1 MFRKITRIFF
11 KSLAVIFVTL
21 ILLLIGLYFGI
32 QSYTFQTW
40 LGKKVSTYMS
50 NELDTKVSIEAIQL
64 DLFKKAKLKGVI
76 VLDQKQDTI
85 LYGNLNLD
93 IKNFDY
99 KNESLILKKIVLENT
114 TAKLIKY
121 KNQKDLNFQF
131 LVDYFD
137 SDKVTRTKVKKKGW
151 DITFGDIVL
160 NNLTFIY
167 RDDNGDT
174 KVSKNMNFE
183 NLCFKNTYGTFSN
196 LKLDNEVIEVGIKN
210 FKTREQC
217 GFELNNLTTL
227 AKVSSIEVLLDKLYL
242 KTPKT
247 LLRGSIHFNS
257 NEWNDYAEFIDKIK
271 MDVRLMDNSKICFTD
286 IASFTSELNGLDETI
301 NLSGNIMGFVSD
313 LHLSKFKLKYRNHT
327 KFNGDLSL
335 SGLPVF
341 RTTYL
346 QFDAKEISTNYY
358 DLTQFPNYPFTENKK
373 LELPTQLKPMGTM
386 VYKGK
391 FEGFIND
398 FISTGTL
405 NTAIGKVYVDMA
417 IKLGKKTDDIQYLGK
432 IKTEGLN
439 LGVVIGVPNLSN
451 LTVNTEIKGTG
462 VSLKALNASLNG
474 QVITCNYNG
483 YVYNNIKLKGD
494 FKNQLFN
501 GEIVSSDPNAN
512 FDFNGKVNFK
522 NKVPEMDFIS
532 SINNLNLS
540 VLNLVP
546 NSKADSGIF
555 SSQVLINLK
564 GDNLDNLSGLI
575 NFDDTKYKTK
585 TKNYKLSSLNLD
597 INQVNDYKNIKLSSA
612 YLNASAEGIFKLSN
626 LQPAFEEFLSNYY
639 PTFLKKEVIQ
649 KKFDDKIA
657 FKANIKNFKTISELF
672 IPDLMISNGTTLNG
686 NVDIAAKSFNADIM
700 SKEIKYNGIVF
711 DNLSINSHEENN
723 IITAKIS
730 GSDLKLTD
738 SIVLKNFNLCIN
750 TQDKNTKYN
759 FEWDNLIKP
768 SNKGEIAG
776 HVIFDNS
783 AILIQHDTVAVT
795 ARDSTWKL
803 LVSNPTIIDSS
814 GMVTFNPLLFGNN
827 NQRIGIAG
835 VLSNKETQNLVV
847 NTSGVV
853 LEQFNPLLQSSG
865 LKLEGVLSGS
875 VAMHSVLKSPVFS
888 SDIDII
894 KLKVNNNYL
903 GELGLKNEY
912 NSKDKYVYL
921 DGFTSVGLLNQ
932 FGIPQK
938 NIAFNGYY
946 YLDKREEA
954 IDIDFACTPANLK
967 LLNPYLTDIITIK
980 SALVKGKGKVHGSP
994 SNIKIEGKLN
1004 MYQSEIKVDYTNVT
1018 YNITGDIEIMPDQI
1032 RFSELKMSV
1041 PTSTAKSSFQNAS
1054 SSIPQGTINGN
1065 FFHNNFTKMQIDY
1078 DVSYNNMLVLNTTEK
1093 DNSTF
1098 YGKIYGTGNVG
1109 IYGFLNGLHMQVTNT
1124 TNKNSKFIL
1133 PLDGPSEVGEN
1144 DFIKFVKKDTVKKQ
1158 EEEKL
1163 TGFDLDMM
1171 IHATPDAQTKII
1183 LDKKTGDG
1191 LNVQGNGDIA
1201 LKINTLGKFE
1211 IIGDYIITDGDYL
1224 FTLENV
1230 INKKF
1235 DIDPGSIVRWS
1246 GDPLAADIDITTS
1259 YKQRASVGI
1268 LMNDTTPQY
1277 KGRVPVD
1284 CKLLIT
1290 DKLFS
1295 PKINFRIDVPT
1306 IDATAKSRI
1315 SNVLS
1320 DDAELNRQV
1329 FSFLLFRTFVTPA
1342 IYNSNSGGV
1351 SAGSAA
1357 ASTGSEMLSNKLSGF
1372 LNSYVG
1378 SVTGLKDLNVGL
1390 NYRSG
1395 TQTSGQAVDLALS
1408 KQFLNNKISVDGNFG
1423 VNNNQTGSNSS
1434 SLIGDVNVD
1443 YKLSDDGRF
1452 RVKGFN
1458 RTNNSTQVS
1467 TSGGPFTQG
1476 VGLFYRLEFERL
1488 FKRQL
1493 DDEKK
1498 KKKIN
1503 P

>member
-11 KSLAVIFVTL
+11 KCLAVIFVTL

-40 LGKKVSTYMS
+40 LGRKVSAYIST
-50 NELDTKVSIEAIQL
+50 ELETKVSIDAIQL

-76 VLDQKQDTI
+76 ILDQKQDTLI
-85 LYGNLNLD
+85 FGNLNLD

-99 KNESLILKKIVLENT
+99 KNESLSLKNITLENT
-114 TAKLIKY
+114 TIKLAKY
-121 KNQKDLNFQF
+121 KNEKDLNFQF
-131 LVDYFD
+131 LVNYFS
-137 SDKVTRTKVKKKGW
+137 SDKVTRTKIKKKGW
-151 DITFGDIVL
+151 DIVFGDIVL
-160 NNLTFIY
+160 NNLTFAY
-167 RDDNGDT
+167 RDDNGNT
-174 KVSKNMNFE
+174 KISKNMNFE
-183 NLCFKNTYGTFSN
+183 NLYFKNTYGTFSN

-271 MDVRLMDNSKICFTD
+271 MDVKLLDNSKICFSD
-286 IASFTSELNGLDETI
+286 IATFTSELNGLDETI
-301 NLSGNIMGFVSD
+301 YLSGKIYGFVSD
-313 LHLSKFKLKYRNHT
+313 LHLTKFKLKYRNNT
-327 KFNGDLSL
+327 KFDGDLSL

-341 RTTYL
+341 STTYL
-346 QFDAKEISTNYY
+346 SFDAKEISTNYY
-358 DLTQFPNYPFTENKK
+358 DLIQFPNYPFTENKK
-373 LELPTQLKPMGTM
+373 LELPTQLKPIGTM
-386 VYKGK
+386 AYKGK

-398 FISTGTL
+398 FTSTGLL
-405 NTAIGKVYVDMA
+405 NTAIGKVYIDMA
-417 IKLGKKTDDIQYLGK
+417 IKLGKNTDDIQYLGK

-439 LGVVIGVPNLSN
+439 LGIVTGISNLSN
-451 LTVNTEIKGTG
+451 LTINTEIKGKG
-462 VSLKALNASLNG
+462 VSLKALDASLNG

-512 FDFNGKVNFK
+512 FDFNGKINFK

-585 TKNYKLSSLNLD
+585 TKYYKLSSLNLD
-597 INQVNDYKNIKLSSA
+597 INQVSENKNIKLSSA
-612 YLNASAEGIFKLSN
+612 YLNASAEGVFKLSN

-639 PTFLKKEVIQ
+639 PTFLKKEIVQ
-649 KKFDDKIA
+649 KKYEDKIT
-657 FKANIKNFKTISELF
+657 FKANVKNFKTISELF
-672 IPDLMISNGTTLNG
+672 IPDLMISNGTLLNG
-686 NVDIAAKSFNADIM
+686 NVDIAAKSFSTDII

-738 SIVLKNFNLCIN
+738 SIVLKNFNLCIS
-750 TQDKNTKYN
+750 TQDKETKYN

-776 HVIFDNS
+776 HVVFDNS
-783 AILIQHDTVAVT
+783 AILIKHDTVTVT
-795 ARDSTWKL
+795 ARDSTWQL

-814 GMVTFNPLLFGNN
+814 GMVTFNPLLFGSN

-835 VLSNKETQNLVV
+835 ILSDKETQNLVV

-875 VAMHSVLKSPVFS
+875 VAMHSVLKNPIFS
-888 SDIDII
+888 SDLDIV
-894 KLKVNNNYL
+894 KLRINNNYL

-932 FGIPQK
+932 FGMPQK

-1032 RFSELKMSV
+1032 RFSEMKMSV
-1041 PTSTAKSSFQNAS
+1041 PTSTTKSSFQNTS
-1054 SSIPQGTINGN
+1054 NTVPQGTINGN
-1065 FFHNNFTKMQIDY
+1065 FFHSNFTKMQIDY
-1078 DVSYNNMLVLNTTEK
+1078 DVSYKNMLVLNTTEK
-1093 DNSTF
+1093 ENKDF
-1098 YGKIYGTGNVG
+1098 YGKIYGTGMVG
-1109 IYGFLNGLHMQVTNT
+1109 IYGFFNDLHMEVRTT
-1124 TNKNSKFIL
+1124 TNKNSKLVL
-1133 PLDGPSEVGEN
+1133 PMDGPSEIGEN
-1144 DFIKFVKKDTVKKQ
+1144 DFIHFVRKDTIKK
-1158 EEEKL
+1158 EEEKIS
-1163 TGFDLDMM
+1163 GFNLDMV
-1171 IHATPDAQTKII
+1171 INATPDAQTKII
-1183 LDKKTGDG
+1183 LDNKTGDG
-1191 LNVQGNGDIA
+1191 LNIKGYGDIA
-1201 LKINTLGKFE
+1201 MKINTLGKFE
-1211 IIGDYIITDGDYL
+1211 MIGDYFITDGEYV

-1235 DIDPGSIVRWS
+1235 DIDAGSMVSWS
-1246 GDPLAADIDITTS
+1246 GDPLGAELNISTS
-1259 YKQRASVGI
+1259 YKQRASVAPLLNG
-1268 LMNDTTPQY
+1268 DSSY
-1277 KGRVPVD
+1277 KSRVPVD
-1284 CKLLIT
+1284 CKLIIT

-1295 PKINFRIDVPT
+1295 PKISFRIDAPT
-1306 IDATAKSRI
+1306 IDANGKSRI
-1315 SNVLS
+1315 ANILS

-1342 IYNSNSGGV
+1342 IYNTNTGGV

-1357 ASTGSEMLSNKLSGF
+1357 ASAGSEMLSNRLSSF
-1372 LNSYVG
+1372 LNNYVG
-1378 SVTGLKDLNVGL
+1378 NLTGIKDLNVGL
-1390 NYRSG
+1390 NYRTG
-1395 TQTSGQAVDLALS
+1395 NQNTGGQAVDLALS

-1423 VNNNQTGSNSS
+1423 VNNNQSTGNTS

-1493 DDEKK
+1493 EEEKK
-1498 KKKIN
+1498 KKNSN